1 MARIDTCPHCNSQ
14 FSESQSIHNRCPNCG
29 MIPAIGR
36 FVGDN
41 VYLLD
46 GHFHAECKPHSWA
59 PEGTSVGFS
68 FVKNEHIEIAIPD
81 PEHLNVVSGIMVDE
95 HPPQSAEELI
105 RRLIENGVMYRV
117 GYYRAPR

>member
-1 MARIDTCPHCNSQ
+1 
-14 FSESQSIHNRCPNCG
+14 

-59 PEGTSVGFS
+59 PTGTSVGFS

-81 PEHLNVVSGIMVDE
+81 PEHLNVVSGIMFDE